1 MEALATFF
9 GLKPK
14 HFVGYLE
21 KRDTGTNYNKDDKI
35 TYSSEPLPIPKYT
48 QPYNARG
55 MAYKDAILFENADL
69 VDRPPVLKNVKGA
82 YAVFMPSL
90 NMEPR
95 YRQGDT
101 LSVNPEISPE
111 RGDDVVIHLEF
122 KDRTVCIV
130 RELVLTV
137 NLASDDQNEFFR
149 YGVISAM
156 EKHAMLASATDQR
169 NEEKLT
175 LENGEKFDAFKWLI
189 DNYAHW
195 FVEQNPED
203 EITLLKDG
211 VTGEMFTNDDGDY
224 VTVADANRL
233 AGNLGATNIVTAMAI
248 HTIVGTQRNR
258 FKSAAANL
266 EATSVMTAK
275 PEVGQAT
282 VVT

>member
-1 MEALATFF
+1 MSRLEKGDYRYPDNSVVEALATFF

-21 KRDTGTNYNKDDKI
+21 KRDTGTNYIKDAKI
-35 TYSSEPLPIPKYT
+35 TYSSKPLPIPKYT

-90 NMEPR
+90 KMEPR

-101 LSVNPEISPE
+101 LYVNPEISPE

-137 NLASDDQNEFFR
+137 NLASDDQNEF
-149 YGVISAM
+149 
-156 EKHAMLASATDQR
+156 
-169 NEEKLT
+169 
-175 LENGEKFDAFKWLI
+175 
-189 DNYAHW
+189 
-195 FVEQNPED
+195 
-203 EITLLKDG
+203 
-211 VTGEMFTNDDGDY
+211 
-224 VTVADANRL
+224 
-233 AGNLGATNIVTAMAI
+233 
-248 HTIVGTQRNR
+248 
-258 FKSAAANL
+258 
-266 EATSVMTAK
+266 SVMALYRQWKNMPCLPRQLTNAMK
-275 PEVGQAT
+275 KN
-282 VVT
+282 

>member
-1 MEALATFF
+1 
-9 GLKPK
+9 
-14 HFVGYLE
+14 
-21 KRDTGTNYNKDDKI
+21 
-35 TYSSEPLPIPKYT
+35 
-48 QPYNARG
+48 
-55 MAYKDAILFENADL
+55 
-69 VDRPPVLKNVKGA
+69 
-82 YAVFMPSL
+82 
-90 NMEPR
+90 
-95 YRQGDT
+95 
-101 LSVNPEISPE
+101 
-111 RGDDVVIHLEF
+111 
-122 KDRTVCIV
+122 
-130 RELVLTV
+130 
-137 NLASDDQNEFFR
+137 
-149 YGVISAM
+149 M